1 MRILFSLIFSIV
13 FLSATF
19 LLPHQSM
26 AQPDLKKFKT
36 TEGGIYYRFYKRNKK
51 GPKANLKDVVQ
62 LNLSFKTEKDS
73 VIFST
78 LHPAGKHIEFTIKE
92 PTHNGDIME
101 GFLMMSPGDSVVFYV
116 PIDSMYKEFR
126 PDFAKTGTYMKYEV
140 RLKRIFTPEEYDQW
154 KNENRKESIETDL
167 VTIKNYLQEKGLLDS
182 AKLLDNIYMVWL
194 GLGSGHKVQDELK
207 LTFHYKGWLLGGKE
221 IDNSYQRKQPIN
233 FVIGNG
239 EVIEGW
245 DLAAKHMRE
254 GDSVRIFIPSALAYG
269 EKGAGYVI
277 PPNAILQFDMKLLDV
292 YDEIIRARDDKK
304 QIIQYIK
311 DHGINANYT
320 SSGVLY
326 SIKEPGEGEFI
337 QDGQQVKVHYTGKI
351 ITGQVFETTY
361 NTNIDMN
368 EPFTFTLGYG
378 QVIKGWEVGFK
389 KFKKGTIATLFIPSL
404 LAYGEK
410 GTDDVPPDAILIYEI
425 EVIDVK

>member
-1 MRILFSLIFSIV
+1 MRIIFSFLFSIM
-13 FLSATF
+13 
-19 LLPHQSM
+19 LLFGLVLFPNHAD

-51 GPKANLKDVVQ
+51 GPKANLKDVLQ
-62 LNLSFKTEKDS
+62 MNLSFKTENDS

-78 LHPAGKHIEFTIKE
+78 LHPAGKHIEFTVKE

-101 GFLMMSPGDSVVFYV
+101 GFMLMSPGDSAVFYV
-116 PIDSMYKEFR
+116 PIDSMYREFR
-126 PDFAKTGTYMKYEV
+126 PDFAKKGDYMKYEI
-140 RLKRIFTPEEYDQW
+140 RLNRIFTPGEYEKW
-154 KNENRKESIETDL
+154 KAENKNNSVKNDL
-167 VTIKNYLQEKGLLDS
+167 DTIKNYLEQKGMLDS
-182 AKLLDNIYMVWL
+182 AKLLDNIYMIWL
-194 GLGSGHKVQDELK
+194 ERGKGHKVQNDLK
-207 LTFHYKGWLLGGKE
+207 LTMHYKGWLLDGKL

-254 GDSVRIFIPSALAYG
+254 GDSVRIFIPSAYAYG

-326 SIKEPGEGEFI
+326 SIKEPGEGDFI
-337 QDGQQVKVHYTGKI
+337 RDGQQVTIHYTGRI
-351 ITGQVFETTY
+351 ITGQIFETTY
-361 NTNIDMN
+361 NTNIDKN
-368 EPFTFTLGYG
+368 EPFTFTLGKG
-378 QVIKGWEVGFK
+378 QVIKGWEIGFK
-389 KFKKGTIATLFIPSL
+389 KFRKGTIATLFIPSL